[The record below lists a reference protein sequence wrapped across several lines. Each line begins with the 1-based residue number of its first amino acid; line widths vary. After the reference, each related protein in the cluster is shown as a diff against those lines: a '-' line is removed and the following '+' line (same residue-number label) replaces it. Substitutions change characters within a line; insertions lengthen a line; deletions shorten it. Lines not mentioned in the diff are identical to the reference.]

1 MASLHILFAFAA
13 ATFVFAAYPGPA
25 LLYTAAQTLARGRRS
40 GFLAALGIHC
50 GCYVHV
56 IAATLGLSALFKHVP
71 ELYLA
76 LKLVG
81 AAYLVWMGV
90 GMMCN
95 RGSVDNAAS
104 SQIGKSPARAFVQS
118 MLVEIL
124 NPKVAIFFL
133 AFLPQFVDPSA
144 AYPAWLQ
151 FLILGVI
158 VNFAFSS
165 ADIVTVMLASTVV
178 ARLRHVGAM
187 QRIIRTIGGSL
198 IAGLGVR
205 LALDRT

>member
-1 MASLHILFAFAA
+1 MPSFHLLLAFAA
-13 ATFVFAAYPGPA
+13 ATFMFAVYPGPA
-25 LLYTAAQTLARGRRS
+25 LLYAAAQTLARGRKS

-56 IAATLGLSALFKHVP
+56 AAATLGLSAIFQHVP

-76 LKLVG
+76 LKLAG
-81 AAYLVWMGV
+81 AAYLVWIGV
-90 GMMCN
+90 GMIRN
-95 RGSVDNAAS
+95 NGGAAAELA
-104 SQIGKSPARAFVQS
+104 IAPLKSPARAFLES

-144 AYPAWLQ
+144 ALPVPLQ
-151 FLILGVI
+151 FLMLGI
-158 VNFAFSS
+158 VVNCAFSS

-178 ARLRHVGAM
+178 SRLRRAGALERAV
-187 QRIIRTIGGSL
+187 RIIGGSL
-198 IAGLGVR
+198 IAGLGLR
-205 LALDRT
+205 LALDRQ

>member
-1 MASLHILFAFAA
+1 VPSLDILLAFAA

-25 LLYTAAQTLARGRRS
+25 LLYAAAQTLARGRKS

-56 IAATLGLSALFKHVP
+56 IAATLGLSALLAHVP

-76 LKLVG
+76 LKLIG
-81 AAYLVWMGV
+81 AAYLVWIGI
-90 GMMCN
+90 GMIRN
-95 RGSVDNAAS
+95 RGVNGGEAAPVAS
-104 SQIGKSPARAFVQS
+104 KSPARAFLES

-144 AYPAWLQ
+144 AYPVWLQ

-158 VNFAFSS
+158 VNCAFSS
-165 ADIVTVMLASTVV
+165 ADIVVVMLASTLVS
-178 ARLRHVGAM
+178 RLRRVGAVE
-187 QRIIRTIGGSL
+187 RLIRVAGGTL

-205 LALDRT
+205 LALDR